1 MKLISSSLLPILIH
15 LNETSIF
22 IIFLRKIRSDKF
34 QKFAPS
40 NNFWIHNLS
49 SQNLFFYFQ
58 WAICLTYLL
67 PNFACGLVMTFS
79 VTGLPHYQNEDP
91 REDVGED
98 PEGTTSRLSL
108 TEDEGSWFGMS
119 KKGWCDTKVDEN
131 RNSNCWS
138 TRENYL
144 TALVR
149 RYGHERGVLMPIWEE
164 NTTTFSLSTNLGTNS
179 FRAYFGAY
187 GEFISLNNVTYPRV
201 SIWTWNTLIEIS
213 KIMLRSSVIIGFCA
227 HWGKIRKN

>member
-149 RYGHERGVLMPIWEE
+149 RYDTSEEFWGPNER
-164 NTTTFSLSTNLGTNS
+164 
-179 FRAYFGAY
+179 
-187 GEFISLNNVTYPRV
+187 
-201 SIWTWNTLIEIS
+201 
-213 KIMLRSSVIIGFCA
+213 
-227 HWGKIRKN
+227 KIRQLFLSLLTSEQTLSEHISGPTVSLYHWTTSHTLECRFGPEILW